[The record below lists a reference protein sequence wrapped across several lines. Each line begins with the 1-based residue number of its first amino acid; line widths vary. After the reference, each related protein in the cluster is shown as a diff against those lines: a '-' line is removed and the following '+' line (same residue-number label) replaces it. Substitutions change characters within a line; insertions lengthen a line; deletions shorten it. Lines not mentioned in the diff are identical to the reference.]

1 MSGRLGLFFVAIAA
15 AVAVANASLSAADPN
30 ATALQT
36 TLTQSADRFS
46 DAFGK
51 QDAKSLAEL
60 FTPEAE
66 YVDADG
72 TVFHGRAAIEAE
84 FAASFAAAPPGTLRI
99 EMTSIRPIA
108 DGVVVEEGISSFT
121 PRQDGASSQSRYS
134 VVHVRQTDGSWRMA
148 SVRELSEPM
157 LTAADRLRDLGWL
170 LGEWREEGA
179 DVVVETQWT
188 KINDGSALVANFTT
202 RALDGVPVKG
212 THRVGWDAE
221 RKQFRSW
228 IFDSSGGFADG
239 WWSAGAD
246 GSWSVQLHGVDAVG
260 ARISSSLR
268 YDRDGEEALVISQR
282 ARTRGGVSL
291 PDISA
296 RVVRQPPE
304 PGGVAAQK

>member
-1 MSGRLGLFFVAIAA
+1 LFFIAIVLAFALPDERIYATDPDAA
-15 AVAVANASLSAADPN
+15 GSLQ
-30 ATALQT
+30 TALQ
-36 TLTQSADRFS
+36 QSADRFCE
-46 DAFGK
+46 AFGK
-51 QDAKSLAEL
+51 QDAKALAEL

-66 YVDADG
+66 YVDVDG

-84 FAASFAAAPPGTLRI
+84 FAASFAATPPGKLQI
-99 EMTSIRPIA
+99 AITSIRPIA
-108 DGVVVEEGISSFT
+108 DGVAVEEGISRFA
-121 PRQDGASSQSRYS
+121 PAKDGAASQSRYS

-157 LTAADRLRDLGWL
+157 LTAADRLRALGWL
-170 LGEWREEGA
+170 LGNWREEGA
-179 DVVVETQWT
+179 DVVVETDWSRT
-188 KINDGSALVANFTT
+188 DDGSALIANFTM
-202 RALDGVPVKG
+202 RAANGAPIKG

-268 YDRDGEEALVISQR
+268 YDRDGDEALVISQR

-291 PDISA
+291 PDVSA
-296 RVVRQPPE
+296 RVVRQPPK
-304 PGGVAAQK
+304 PGGVAVQK